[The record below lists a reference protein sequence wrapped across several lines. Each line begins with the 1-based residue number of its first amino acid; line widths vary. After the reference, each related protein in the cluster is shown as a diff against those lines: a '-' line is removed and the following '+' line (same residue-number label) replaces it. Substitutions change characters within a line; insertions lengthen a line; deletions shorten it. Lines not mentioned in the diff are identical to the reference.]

1 MSRVFAVGLAVTLFG
16 GSAWAADLTYK
27 APVKAEPAAAP
38 AFSWTGCYVGG
49 HVGGGWGTR
58 DISGPSGFI
67 LPPTNPFLTFLN
79 GTPFAVMFNVSPW
92 GRG

>member
-1 MSRVFAVGLAVTLFG
+1 MSRVFAVGMAVALFG

-58 DISGPSGFI
+58 DISRPSGFI
-67 LPPTNPFLTFLN
+67 LPPVEP
-79 GTPFAVMFNVSPW
+79 TPFSLS
-92 GRG
+92 